1 MKKLYLV
8 IVLVL
13 VAVMAFGCA
22 APAAAPSAAP
32 AAESAAAPAAS
43 AAAPAESAAAPAES
57 AAAPAESA
65 AAPAAGES
73 IKVGFALKTQDSPY
87 FVALAETFKELAAA
101 RGWEA
106 VLLDANGDTEKEA
119 QNMDALV
126 SQGCKVIFLNSVDPE
141 SCIPSIDKADAAGV
155 GVINVDSACGQP
167 ANDICTVYSNNPQ
180 NGRAVGLAYAKKMMD
195 TDINAILLSGAKGN
209 VAGKERRMGLFAGI
223 IEGKTG
229 VSEEEAWKLSQEME
243 DQLVASGKAENKD
256 AGFAISGQG
265 WGAWTI
271 EDGLVASED
280 LITANSGLNCVL
292 GENDQMLFGAQ
303 KALENAGITGVDI
316 VAAADGAKDA
326 YAQIKEGKYFGT
338 GENNPVKVMT
348 RAYEIIDEVVAAGF
362 DPAQMHSYEK
372 IITTDPNAVTAENVD
387 QFYDPNS
394 IF

>member
-8 IVLVL
+8 IALVL
-13 VAVMAFGCA
+13 VALMAFGCA
-22 APAAAPSAAP
+22 QPATTGSESPAAAS
-32 AAESAAAPAAS
+32 ESAAAADNAAS
-43 AAAPAESAAAPAES
+43 
-57 AAAPAESA
+57 
-65 AAPAAGES
+65 GEK

-87 FVALAETFKELAAA
+87 FVALAETFKELAAE

-126 SQGCKVIFLNSVDPE
+126 SQGCKIIFLNSVDPE

-180 NGRAVGLAYAKKMMD
+180 NGRAVGLAYAEKMKD

-209 VAGKERRMGLFAGI
+209 VAGKERRTGLFCGI
-223 IEGKTG
+223 IEGKLGIT
-229 VSEEEAWKLSQEME
+229 EEEAWKLAE
-243 DQLVASGKAENKD
+243 DIENQLTSTGKAENKD

-265 WGAWTI
+265 WGAWTV
-271 EDGLVASED
+271 EEGLTASED
-280 LITANSGLNCVL
+280 LITANPSLNCVL
-292 GENDQMLFGAQ
+292 GENDQMLFGAMT
-303 KALENAGITGVDI
+303 ALQNAGITGVDI
-316 VAAADGAKDA
+316 VAAADGAKEA
-326 YAQIKEGKYFGT
+326 YALIKEGTYFGT

-348 RAYEIIDEVVAAGF
+348 KAYDIIDEVVAANF
-362 DPAQMHSYEK
+362 DYDKMHSYDK
-372 IITTDPNAVTAENVD
+372 IITTDPNAVTAKNVD
-387 QFYDPNS
+387 EFYDPDS